1 MSFSLTVLVLAL
13 CAILLPIT
21 IAGSNLALGLLNFLL
36 VLQALRTRKDGWRML
51 SALRAEP
58 LIAAVVLYAAVGMI
72 AAVFSD
78 FPVASMHDA
87 YKDMHRFW
95 ALSLFVAAL
104 AVEPKAPLLP
114 VLGLSFGAMAL
125 FGIYQTVFT
134 TDPSWKLV
142 RAHGF
147 VHPVVF
153 GEQMALAA
161 LGGVC
166 VLLRPAPRALRI
178 AAGVFTV
185 LAVVALALS
194 QTRMALF
201 AACVGL
207 TLVAVLEPRARR
219 WVLPALFIVA
229 AIGVAWEFLPTNE
242 GRSLISTFTHY
253 NPNNPQQ
260 MRWVLWK
267 TAARMFSDH
276 PLLGVG
282 PGGYQRHFTAYHP
295 GLLDN
300 ENPWSSA
307 HNLYLHQLAERGL
320 LGAIALLVLCGTL
333 LARAVRAARDHAD
346 ARALWSAGAVA
357 ILLTMSLTETSFHNE
372 QFATLF
378 LLIWAWGTAPLIA
391 TRARLD

>member
-1 MSFSLTVLVLAL
+1 MPYSLVALVLAL

-36 VLQALRTRKDGWRML
+36 VLRIRKDGPRML
-51 SALRAEP
+51 AALRAEP
-58 LIAAVVLYAAVGMI
+58 MIAAIVLYAAVGMI
-72 AAVFSD
+72 SAIFSSAQA
-78 FPVASMHDA
+78 ASMHDA

-95 ALSLFVAAL
+95 ALSLFIAAL
-104 AVEPKAPLLP
+104 SVEPKTPLLQ
-114 VLGLSFGAMAL
+114 VMGLSFGAMAL
-125 FGIYQTVFT
+125 FGIYQTAFT
-134 TDPSWKLV
+134 ADPSWKLV

-161 LGGVC
+161 LGGAC
-166 VLLRPAPRALRI
+166 VLLHPTSKAMRI
-178 AAGVFTV
+178 AAGILTAF
-185 LAVVALALS
+185 AVIALALS

-207 TLVAVLEPRARR
+207 TLVALLEPRARR
-219 WVLPALFIVA
+219 WVLPALIIVV
-229 AIGVAWEFLPTNE
+229 AIGVTWEYLPTNE
-242 GRSLISTFTHY
+242 GRSLIGTFTHY

-267 TAARMFSDH
+267 TAARMYRDH
-276 PLLGVG
+276 PLTGVG

-307 HNLYLHQLAERGL
+307 HNLYLHQLAERGVI
-320 LGAIALLVLCGTL
+320 GAIALLILCGTM
-333 LARAVRAARDHAD
+333 LARAVRAARVHAD

-357 ILLTMSLTETSFHNE
+357 ILLTMSLTETSFQNE

-378 LLIWAWGTAPLIA
+378 LLIWAMGTTSL
-391 TRARLD
+391 RARV